1 MRPKAEL
8 EDWMRLFPKIA
19 SVVVSVLTLAAAGCS
34 ALPSAG
40 PTTSQVLGERSVD
53 QTEIPRYLT
62 VELNERAVSILDHSP
77 RPSLY
82 GRFGERGAPPS
93 TVIGVG
99 DAIQVTVWE
108 AASGGLFSSAA
119 IGGVTAGSHSA
130 SIPEQVVGRD
140 GAITVPYAGRIHVA
154 GMSPAQVERT
164 IVTHLTGKAI
174 EPQALVTVSH
184 NVSNTVTVT
193 GAVTNGARVPLTG
206 RGDRILDVIATAG
219 GVKAPVHEVFIALSR
234 GDTTAR
240 VPMQALLA
248 NPRENVY
255 ARSNDVITVEQQ
267 PQTFTVFGAAGRNAM
282 VPFDA
287 VGLTVEEAVAKS
299 GGILDS
305 LADPQGVFL
314 MRAEP
319 VSLAREL
326 DPTFPIDPGA
336 RTVNVVY
343 RINLKDTNTYF
354 VARHMP
360 VHNKDMIYVASS
372 PSNEFYKAMQM
383 FTTAAQPAILG
394 LAVSK
399 I

>member
-1 MRPKAEL
+1 
-8 EDWMRLFPKIA
+8 MRLFPKIA
-19 SVVVSVLTLAAAGCS
+19 SVVVSGLALATAGCS
-34 ALPSAG
+34 TLPSAG
-40 PTTSQVLGERSVD
+40 PTTSQVLGERVAD

-93 TVIGVG
+93 SVIGVG
-99 DAIQVTVWE
+99 DTIQVTVWE

-119 IGGVTAGSHSA
+119 VGVTAGSHSA

-154 GMSPAQVERT
+154 GMSPAEVEKT
-164 IVTHLTGKAI
+164 IVNHLTGKAI
-174 EPQALVTVSH
+174 EPQALVTVPR

-193 GAVTNGARVPLTG
+193 GEVTNGARVPLTG
-206 RGDRILDVIATAG
+206 RGDRILDIIATAG

-255 ARSNDVITVEQQ
+255 ARANDVITVELQ
-267 PQTFTVFGAAGRNAM
+267 PQTFTVFGATGRNAM

-326 DPTFPIDPGA
+326 DPTFPIEPGA
-336 RTVNVVY
+336 RAVNVVY

-354 VARHMP
+354 VARHMQ

-383 FTTAAQPAILG
+383 FTTAAQPAVMG
-394 LAVSK
+394 LAVSR

>member
-1 MRPKAEL
+1 MR
-8 EDWMRLFPKIA
+8 FPHPIA
-19 SVVVSVLTLAAAGCS
+19 SLALLGLTLAAGGCS
-34 ALPSAG
+34 TLPSAG
-40 PTTSQVLGERSVD
+40 PNTAQVLGERVVD
-53 QTEIPRYLT
+53 QVEIPRYLT
-62 VELNERAVSILDHSP
+62 VELNERAVSILERGP
-77 RPSLY
+77 RASLY
-82 GRFGERGAPPS
+82 GRFGERGGEPPAS
-93 TVIGVG
+93 VIGVG
-99 DAIQVTVWE
+99 DAVQVTVWE

-119 IGGVTAGSHSA
+119 IGGISTGSHSA

-154 GMSPAQVERT
+154 GMTPSQVERA

-174 EPQALVTVSH
+174 EPQALVTVPH

-193 GAVTNGARVPLTG
+193 GAVTGGARVPLTG
-206 RGDRILDVIATAG
+206 RGDRILDIIATAG
-219 GVKAPVHEVFIALSR
+219 GVKAPVHEVFISLSR
-234 GDTTAR
+234 GDATAR
-240 VPMQALLA
+240 APMQALLT
-248 NPRENVY
+248 NPRENIYV
-255 ARSNDVITVEQQ
+255 RPNDVVTVEQQ
-267 PQTFTVFGAAGRNAM
+267 PQTFTVFGAAGRNAL

-314 MRAEP
+314 LRAEP

-326 DPTFPIDPGA
+326 DPTFPVEPGA

-360 VHNKDMIYVASS
+360 VHNKDMIYVAAS
-372 PSNEFYKAMQM
+372 PSNEFSKAMQM
-383 FTTAAQPAILG
+383 FTTAVSAAAQPALIG
-394 LAVSK
+394 YTASK